1 MAKYVLN
8 YTKTGPRTVNCAI
21 LDENCLSETYTV
33 QFDNGVIRDVE
44 QRRVKN
50 LDHIDEAVLDRLKKF
65 AKNLIDRVITAGRRV
80 FFDLGGKI
88 ARLFPPVN
96 IMATAEEIPALSF
109 YPSSHTAA
117 FAEENGIDAHE
128 IVNDPIEDEYFI
140 KDANEYL
147 MEIKTAYEKGDEK
160 KLAKLYAVS
169 ESMSILFGN
178 QLNEG
183 IEDQSLEHKDWPNV
197 NSEYLEKKIAAQY
210 SEALS
215 GAMRSGRSADVLVPY
230 CIWGAPG
237 IGKTQIIKNLINI
250 FRDGGLDADII
261 EINAMAMRKDDWSLP
276 GKKAFQVLLKNAQGH
291 EIEYNVE
298 RAAELAKGWLP
309 AWDPDD
315 IDERNG
321 ITEEMLDDRA
331 NGGDGS
337 GNGLGGFFFI
347 DELSRIEPTVL
358 NTVMTLVQNRKFNG
372 LRIGSKWIFVA
383 AANRPSD
390 LGKYKKLFFWD
401 EAQTGRFQHV
411 NFVPTFQEWLK
422 WAEDTNPTTG
432 EPHILPILVD
442 FLKENQNV
450 WYNIAMRNKRS
461 EDDAAAE
468 TMHPGPRGW
477 ENATKDAY
485 TEIHARRRAKTDDKD
500 PLAILAKKK
509 GYKVGSEV
517 LNPAEL
523 TDILRSN
530 VGNDAAELF
539 SKYAGFDALF
549 TAQNA
554 KSVWT
559 LGDKA
564 DIPFYPNN
572 LTINKALD
580 KILANHPKYK
590 NQVKVPGKT
599 FTKIPMT
606 PAELENV
613 IRYLIK
619 CVDAVDESGD
629 IAQDPILKTIKA
641 TLTKKL
647 LSDPYHV
654 DLMGTDADLFE
665 DALSILYDRMK
676 QSVRDI

>member
-8 YTKTGPRTVNCAI
+8 YTKAGPKTVNCAI

-33 QFDNGVIRDVE
+33 QFDNGVIKNVE
-44 QRRVKN
+44 KRKVKA

-65 AKNLIDRVITAGRRV
+65 AKNLIDRVITAGKRV

-250 FRDGGLDADII
+250 FRDGGLNADII

-411 NFVPTFQEWLK
+411 NFVPTFQEWVK

-564 DIPFYPNN
+564 DITFFPNN

-580 KILANHPKYK
+580 KILANHPKYN

-599 FTKIPMT
+599 FKKIPMT

-613 IRYLIK
+613 IKYLIK

-629 IAQDPILKTIKA
+629 VAKDPILSTISA
-641 TLTKKL
+641 ELTKKL
-647 LSDPYHV
+647 LAAPYHV
-654 DLMGTDADLFE
+654 DLMGADADLYE
-665 DALSILYDRMK
+665 DTLNILHDRMK
-676 QSVRDI
+676 QSTDAM

>member
-411 NFVPTFQEWLK
+411 NFVPTFQEWVK

-564 DIPFYPNN
+564 DITFFPNN

-580 KILANHPKYK
+580 KILANHPKYN

-599 FTKIPMT
+599 FKKIPMT

-613 IRYLIK
+613 IKYLIK

-629 IAQDPILKTIKA
+629 VAKDPILRTISA
-641 TLTKKL
+641 ELTKKL
-647 LSDPYHV
+647 LAAPYHV
-654 DLMGTDADLFE
+654 DLMGADADLYE
-665 DALSILYDRMK
+665 DVLNILHDRMK
-676 QSVRDI
+676 QSIEAM

>member
-65 AKNLIDRVITAGRRV
+65 AKNLIDRVITVGRRV

-88 ARLFPPVN
+88 AHLFPPVN
-96 IMATAEEIPALSF
+96 IMAAAEEIPALSF
-109 YPSSHTAA
+109 YPSSQTAA

-160 KLAKLYAVS
+160 TLAKLYAVS

-197 NSEYLEKKIAAQY
+197 NSEYMEKKIAAQY
-210 SEALS
+210 SEALN
-215 GAMRSGRSADVLVPY
+215 GAMRSGKSADVLVPY

-276 GKKAFQVLLKNAQGH
+276 GKKAFEVLLKNAQGH
-291 EIEYNVE
+291 EIEYKAE

-315 IDERNG
+315 VDESRG

-372 LRIGSKWIFVA
+372 LRIGSKWIFIA

-450 WYNIAMRNKRS
+450 WYNISMRNKRS

-485 TEIHARRRAKTDDKD
+485 TQIHARKRAKTDDKD
-500 PLAILAKKK
+500 PLAILAKKR
-509 GYKVGSEV
+509 GYEVGSEV

-564 DIPFYPNN
+564 DITFFPNN

-619 CVDAVDESGD
+619 CVDEVDESGD
-629 IAQDPILKTIKA
+629 ITKDPILKTIKA

-654 DLMGTDADLFE
+654 DLMGADADLYE

-676 QSVRDI
+676 QSIRDI

>member
-183 IEDQSLEHKDWPNV
+183 IEDQSLEHKDWLNV
-197 NSEYLEKKIAAQY
+197 NSEYMEKKIAAQY

-215 GAMRSGRSADVLVPY
+215 GVMRSGKSAVTLVPY

-237 IGKTQIIKNLINI
+237 IGKTQIIKNLIDV

-411 NFVPTFQEWLK
+411 NFVPTFQEWVK

-564 DIPFYPNN
+564 DITFFPNN

-580 KILANHPKYK
+580 KILANHPKYN

-599 FTKIPMT
+599 FKKIPMT

-613 IRYLIK
+613 IKYLIK

-629 IAQDPILKTIKA
+629 VAKDPILRTISA
-641 TLTKKL
+641 ELTKKL
-647 LSDPYHV
+647 LAAPYHV
-654 DLMGTDADLFE
+654 DLMGADADLFE
-665 DALSILYDRMK
+665 DVLNILHDRMK
-676 QSVRDI
+676 QSIEAM

>member
-8 YTKTGPRTVNCAI
+8 YTKTGPRTVNCAL

-65 AKNLIDRVITAGRRV
+65 AKNLIDRVITVGRRV

-88 ARLFPPVN
+88 ARLIPPVN
-96 IMATAEEIPALSF
+96 IMATAEEIPALAF
-109 YPSSHTAA
+109 YPSSQTAA
-117 FAEENGIDAHE
+117 FAKENGIDAHE
-128 IVNDPIEDEYFI
+128 IVNDPIEDEYFL

-178 QLNEG
+178 KLNEG
-183 IEDQSLEHKDWPNV
+183 IEDQSLEHKDWLNV
-197 NSEYLEKKIAAQY
+197 NSEYMEKKIAAQY

-215 GAMRSGRSADVLVPY
+215 GVMRTGKSAVTLVPY

-237 IGKTQIIKNLINI
+237 IGKTQIIKNLIDV

-261 EINAMAMRKDDWSLP
+261 EINAMAMRKDDWALP
-276 GKKAFQVLLKNAQGH
+276 GKKGFREFLKDTEGH
-291 EIEYNVE
+291 EIEYDRE
-298 RAAELAKGWLP
+298 LATELAKGWLP

-315 IDERNG
+315 VDEKRG
-321 ITEEMLDDRA
+321 ITEDMLDDKA

-347 DELSRIEPTVL
+347 DELSRIEPSVL
-358 NTVMTLVQNRKFNG
+358 NTIMTLVQNRKFNG

-390 LGKYKKLFFWD
+390 LGKNKKLFFWD

-422 WAEDTNPTTG
+422 WAEDTNPITG
-432 EPHILPILVD
+432 EQHILPILVD
-442 FLKENQNV
+442 FLKDNQNV
-450 WYNIAMRNKRS
+450 WYNISMRNKNS
-461 EDDAAAE
+461 EDDEAAK

-477 ENATKDAY
+477 ENATKGAY
-485 TEIHARRRAKTDDKD
+485 NDMHARKRAKADPRD
-500 PLAILAKKK
+500 PLAILAKAK
-509 GYKVGSEV
+509 GYGIESDI
-517 LNPAEL
+517 LTPDEL
-523 TDILRSN
+523 TKILRSN

-549 TAQNA
+549 TTQNA
-554 KSVWT
+554 KSIWT

-564 DIPFYPNN
+564 DIPFRPNN

-599 FTKIPMT
+599 YTKIPMT

-613 IRYLIK
+613 IKYLIK
-619 CVDAVDESGD
+619 CVDEVDESGD
-629 IAQDPILKTIKA
+629 VAKDPILTSISA
-641 TLTKKL
+641 ALTKKL
-647 LSDPYHV
+647 LASPYHV
-654 DLMGTDADLFE
+654 DLMGADADLFE
-665 DALSILYDRMK
+665 DTLNILHDRMK
-676 QSVRDI
+676 QSIKAM

>member
-65 AKNLIDRVITAGRRV
+65 AKNLIDRVITVGKRV

-109 YPSSHTAA
+109 YPSSQTAA

-210 SEALS
+210 SEALN
-215 GAMRSGRSADVLVPY
+215 GAMRSGKSADVLVPY

-276 GKKAFQVLLKNAQGH
+276 GKKAFEVLLKNAQGH
-291 EIEYNVE
+291 EIEYKTE

-315 IDERNG
+315 VDESRG

-450 WYNIAMRNKRS
+450 WYNISMRNKRS
-461 EDDAAAE
+461 EDDEAAK

-485 TEIHARRRAKTDDKD
+485 TQIHARRRAKTDNKD
-500 PLAILAKKK
+500 PLAILAKAK
-509 GYKVGSEV
+509 GYNVGSEI

>member
-8 YTKTGPRTVNCAI
+8 YTKTGPRAVNCAI

-96 IMATAEEIPALSF
+96 IMASAEEIPALSF
-109 YPSSHTAA
+109 YPSPQTAA

-128 IVNDPIEDEYFI
+128 TVNDPIEDESFL

-147 MEIKTAYEKGDEK
+147 MEIKTAYEKGDDK
-160 KLAKLYAVS
+160 KLAKLYAAS
-169 ESMSILFGN
+169 KSMSILFVIKV
-178 QLNEG
+178 NEG
-183 IEDQSLEHKDWPNV
+183 IEDQSLEHKDWLNV
-197 NSEYLEKKIAAQY
+197 NSEYMEKRIAAQY

-215 GAMRSGRSADVLVPY
+215 GAMRSGRSADTLIPY

-237 IGKTQIIKNLINI
+237 IGKTQIIKNLITI

-261 EINAMAMRKDDWSLP
+261 EINAMAMRKDDWALP

-291 EIEYNVE
+291 EIEYNLQQ
-298 RAAELAKGWLP
+298 AAELAKGWLP

-315 IDERNG
+315 VDEKAG
-321 ITEEMLDDRA
+321 ITADMLDDRA

-450 WYNIAMRNKRS
+450 WYNIAMRNKNS
-461 EDDAAAE
+461 EDDEAAK

-500 PLAILAKKK
+500 PLAILAKAK

-539 SKYAGFDALF
+539 
-549 TAQNA
+549 
-554 KSVWT
+554 
-559 LGDKA
+559 
-564 DIPFYPNN
+564 
-572 LTINKALD
+572 
-580 KILANHPKYK
+580 
-590 NQVKVPGKT
+590 
-599 FTKIPMT
+599 
-606 PAELENV
+606 
-613 IRYLIK
+613 
-619 CVDAVDESGD
+619 
-629 IAQDPILKTIKA
+629 
-641 TLTKKL
+641 
-647 LSDPYHV
+647 
-654 DLMGTDADLFE
+654 
-665 DALSILYDRMK
+665 
-676 QSVRDI
+676 

>member
-8 YTKTGPRTVNCAI
+8 YTKTGPRAVNCAI

-65 AKNLIDRVITAGRRV
+65 AKNLIDRVITAGKRV

-109 YPSSHTAA
+109 YPSSQTAA

-210 SEALS
+210 SEALN
-215 GAMRSGRSADVLVPY
+215 GAMRSGKSADVLIPY

-276 GKKAFQVLLKNAQGH
+276 GKKAFEVLLKNAQGH
-291 EIEYNVE
+291 EIEYKTE

-315 IDERNG
+315 VDESRG

-450 WYNIAMRNKRS
+450 WYNISMRNKRS
-461 EDDAAAE
+461 EDDEAAK

-485 TEIHARRRAKTDDKD
+485 TQIHARRRAKTDNKD
-500 PLAILAKKK
+500 PLAILAKAK
-509 GYKVGSEV
+509 GYNVGSEI

>member
-33 QFDNGVIRDVE
+33 QFDNGVIRDVK

-65 AKNLIDRVITAGRRV
+65 AKNLIDRVITVGRRV

-88 ARLFPPVN
+88 ARLIPPVN
-96 IMATAEEIPALSF
+96 IMAAAEEIPALSF
-109 YPSSHTAA
+109 YPSPHTAA

-128 IVNDPIEDEYFI
+128 IVNDPIEDEYFL

-178 QLNEG
+178 KLNEG
-183 IEDQSLEHKDWPNV
+183 IEDQSLEHPDWLNV
-197 NSEYLEKKIAAQY
+197 NSEYMEKKIAAQY

-215 GAMRSGRSADVLVPY
+215 GVMRSGKSAVTIVPY

-237 IGKTQIIKNLINI
+237 IGKTQIIKNLIDV

-261 EINAMAMRKDDWSLP
+261 EINAMAMRKDDWALP
-276 GKKAFQVLLKNAQGH
+276 GKKGFREFLKDTEGH
-291 EIEYNVE
+291 EIEYDRE
-298 RAAELAKGWLP
+298 LATELAKGWLP

-315 IDERNG
+315 VDEKRG
-321 ITEEMLDDRA
+321 ITEDMLDDKA

-347 DELSRIEPTVL
+347 DELSRIEPSVL
-358 NTVMTLVQNRKFNG
+358 NTIMTLVQNRKFNG

-390 LGKYKKLFFWD
+390 LGKNKNRFFWD

-422 WAEDTNPTTG
+422 WAEDTNPITG
-432 EPHILPILVD
+432 EQHILPILVD

-450 WYNIAMRNKRS
+450 WYNIAMRNKNS
-461 EDDAAAE
+461 EEDEAAK

-477 ENATKDAY
+477 ENATKGAY
-485 TEIHARRRAKTDDKD
+485 NDMHARKRAKSDDKD
-500 PLAILAKKK
+500 PLAILAKAK
-509 GYKVGSEV
+509 GYKIESDI
-517 LNPAEL
+517 LTPDEL
-523 TDILRSN
+523 AKILRSN
-530 VGNDAAELF
+530 VGTEAAELF

-549 TAQNA
+549 TTQQA
-554 KSVWT
+554 KSIWT

-564 DIPFYPNN
+564 DIPFRPNN

-590 NQVKVPGKT
+590 NQVTVPGKT
-599 FTKIPMT
+599 FKKIPMT

-613 IRYLIK
+613 IKYLIK
-619 CVDAVDESGD
+619 CVDEVDESGD
-629 IAQDPILKTIKA
+629 VAKDPILTSINAALK
-641 TLTKKL
+641 KKL
-647 LSDPYHV
+647 LAAPYHV
-654 DLMGTDADLFE
+654 DLMGADADLYE
-665 DALSILYDRMK
+665 DVLNILHDRMK
-676 QSVRDI
+676 QSTDAM

>member
-411 NFVPTFQEWLK
+411 NFVPTFQEWVK

-564 DIPFYPNN
+564 DITFFPNN

-580 KILANHPKYK
+580 KILANHPKYN

-599 FTKIPMT
+599 FKKIPMT

-613 IRYLIK
+613 IKYLIK

-629 IAQDPILKTIKA
+629 VAKDPILRTISA
-641 TLTKKL
+641 ELTKKL
-647 LSDPYHV
+647 LAAPYHV
-654 DLMGTDADLFE
+654 DLMGADADLFE
-665 DALSILYDRMK
+665 DTLNILHDRMK
-676 QSVRDI
+676 QSIEAM